1 MNEPSYSSQLD
12 AEPELIHPNEAS
24 RPQFYIRLTP
34 PTLTRVLL
42 VANVV
47 VFVGMIAYGYWALGT
62 WNGTQD
68 GRVLY
73 FFGAKDN
80 AAIDAGETW
89 RLFTAMFIHI
99 GPLHLLFNLYALNA
113 LGPMVE
119 GYFGHMRFAA
129 IYLVAGL
136 AGSVA
141 SYWQTDV
148 LSAGASGAIFGLAG
162 AITVY
167 FFKYREN
174 FGVRGRAILQN
185 MLVIIGFNLVLG
197 FSVPGIDNWG
207 HIGGLVGGAL
217 MAIGLLPQYQRPGV
231 FIVGRQ
237 AIEEQDRRLVEFVWV
252 MIVLL
257 LLWFAFQ
264 WAGQ

>member
-1 MNEPSYSSQLD
+1 VNEP
-12 AEPELIHPNEAS
+12 IHPLPEARPEPPYAAAGS
-24 RPQFYIRLTP
+24 RPQYYIRLTP

-42 VANVV
+42 AANVA
-47 VFVGMIAYGYWALGT
+47 VFVGMIVYGYWAFGT
-62 WNGTQD
+62 WDGTQD
-68 GRVLY
+68 GRVLLT
-73 FFGAKDN
+73 FGAKDN
-80 AAIDAGETW
+80 VAIDAGEIW

-119 GYFGHMRFAA
+119 GYFGHSRFAA

-141 SYWQTDV
+141 SYWRTDA

-174 FGVRGRAILQN
+174 FGARGRAILQN

-197 FSVPGIDNWG
+197 YSMPGIDNWG
-207 HIGGLVGGAL
+207 HIGGLIGGAL
-217 MAIGLLPQYQRPGV
+217 MAVGLLPQYQRPGAFV
-231 FIVGRQ
+231 VGQQ
-237 AIEEQDRRLVEFVWV
+237 AIAEQDRRLVEFAWV
-252 MIVLL
+252 MGVLVLL
-257 LLWFAFQ
+257 WLTFR